1 MKKLFVSTGLVVI
14 GVAGLQSAG
23 AAAADIV
30 SPKAWTISGTLRGFY
45 DDNYAI
51 GTTKKGSWGL
61 EVSPSISVNV
71 PLQQTDV
78 GIRYY
83 YSLYYY
89 NDRDNLHINPFDQ
102 SHQIEFW
109 MHHAFNP
116 NWKLT
121 VTDHVGIG
129 QEPDLLQPNPG
140 GGNPINYRINGD
152 NIANYG
158 NISLDGQLTRSI
170 GMSLSYANNYFD
182 YDNKGAG
189 VQLGGVSL
197 SGFNFPVNTPGFNDG
212 NFREITGTGASLS
225 GLLDRMEHNIGLD
238 FNWTFSPETKIGIG
252 YGYSQVNY
260 SGNEPIATFNYLDTT
275 PSIRSFVYYSQNR
288 DSRSHN
294 GHLTLNHQL
303 TANITLALSAGVS
316 YNDSYNDPIQHSTS
330 ISPSASASL
339 SYTYIP
345 GSYVQLGLNQGE
357 NSTDVVQP
365 KANGSITQYQHSTVV
380 YADWN
385 HRITE
390 KLTGTLIG
398 RFVYATFEGGAA
410 NAVSENSY
418 NVGVNFAYQFNRH
431 FSADAGYNFDDL
443 VTSLSSR
450 SFIRNRVYLGLT
462 ATY

>member
-14 GVAGLQSAG
+14 GVVGLQSAG

-51 GTTKKGSWGL
+51 GTTKQGSWGL

-189 VQLGGVSL
+189 VQNGGVSL
-197 SGFNFPVNTPGFNDG
+197 SGYNFPVNTPGFNDG
-212 NFREITGTGASLS
+212 NFRQITGTGASLS
-225 GLLDRMEHNIGLD
+225 GLLDRMEHNINLD
-238 FNWTFSPETKIGIG
+238 FNWTFSPETKIGLG

-345 GSYVQLGLNQGE
+345 GSYVQLGINQGE

-410 NAVSENSY
+410 NAVSENNY
-418 NVGVNFAYQFNRH
+418 NVGLNFAYQFNRH